1 MRFTIP
7 IKKSLANLNSI
18 IKNFSRVKVLVV
30 GDVMLDSYLWGSV
43 ERISPEAPVPV
54 VHVQKTSTVVGG
66 AANVAA
72 NIAGLGAVAFLIGV
86 TGIDREAEILKKKL
100 TELKIEPDLIVSLK
114 NRQTTLKTRIVA
126 HNQHIVRIDQESV
139 GALKDGEAEAVY
151 KKVETVIDKVS
162 VIVISDYAKGMLTK
176 KFLKRLITLA
186 REKDKFV
193 FVDPKGKDFS
203 KYKGAAILTP
213 NRRETA
219 EACQVEAE
227 KPDLISNNARK
238 LLEDL
243 RLEALLVT
251 QGESG
256 MTLLQKHGQ
265 ITELEALARKVYD
278 VTGAG
283 DTVIASFATAIGG
296 GASFT
301 DAAKIANISAGLVVE
316 QIGTTAVTF
325 EQLKTALINI

>member
-227 KPDLISNNARK
+227 KPDLISKNARK